1 MLLGSNFRRIWQI
14 ITPTH
19 KKNIGNWPADEDK
32 ACEEPVEVINK
43 SKVLVFFLEPII
55 HREYSK
61 TFLRHKTGLFS
72 CQNSISAGAHNPERE
87 TSFESSGIK
96 AFSRARLFL
105 NRFWREFKT
114 SFRSHKPESR
124 VRSRRSD
131 GGERVNSYAGKTRGD
146 FPLVFFF
153 LVNISPTLY
162 DLNAWKR
169 LALSCKNTAKTERGT
184 WVRDERSARSSLS
197 KITLKFY
204 EGIGILFCRLTWYG
218 LRQHL

>member
-1 MLLGSNFRRIWQI
+1 MRRTCGGHKQTQSFR
-14 ITPTH
+14 
-19 KKNIGNWPADEDK
+19 
-32 ACEEPVEVINK
+32 
-43 SKVLVFFLEPII
+43 FFPRA
-55 HREYSK
+55 HYREYSK
-61 TFLRHKTGLFS
+61 TLSRHKTGLFS
-72 CQNSISAGAHNPERE
+72 RQNFSAGAHNPERE
-87 TSFESSGIK
+87 TSFESSGIT

-114 SFRSHKPESR
+114 SFRSHKPESS

-131 GGERVNSYAGKTRGD
+131 GGERVNSYVGKTRGD

>member
-1 MLLGSNFRRIWQI
+1 MTNYHSDPQEKDWKLARWWRQSLRRTCGGNKQTQSFR
-14 ITPTH
+14 
-19 KKNIGNWPADEDK
+19 
-32 ACEEPVEVINK
+32 
-43 SKVLVFFLEPII
+43 FFPRA
-55 HREYSK
+55 HYREYSK
-61 TFLRHKTGLFS
+61 TLSRHKTGLFS
-72 CQNSISAGAHNPERE
+72 RQNFSAGAHNPERE
-87 TSFESSGIK
+87 TSFESSGIT

-105 NRFWREFKT
+105 NRFWREFKA

-131 GGERVNSYAGKTRGD
+131 GGERVNSYVGKTRGD

>member
-1 MLLGSNFRRIWQI
+1 MTNYHADPQEKDWKLACWWRQSLRRTCGGNKQTQSFR
-14 ITPTH
+14 
-19 KKNIGNWPADEDK
+19 
-32 ACEEPVEVINK
+32 
-43 SKVLVFFLEPII
+43 FFPRA
-55 HREYSK
+55 HYREYSK
-61 TFLRHKTGLFS
+61 TLSRHKTGLFS
-72 CQNSISAGAHNPERE
+72 RQNFSAGAHNPERE
-87 TSFESSGIK
+87 TSFESSGIT

-131 GGERVNSYAGKTRGD
+131 GGERVNSYVGKTRGD

-169 LALSCKNTAKTERGT
+169 LASLRVKLQKYSQDWARNLGKRWKI
-184 WVRDERSARSSLS
+184 RSLQSL
-197 KITLKFY
+197 
-204 EGIGILFCRLTWYG
+204 
-218 LRQHL
+218 

>member
-1 MLLGSNFRRIWQI
+1 MTNYHSDPQEKDWKLVRWWRQSLRRTCGGNKQTQSFR
-14 ITPTH
+14 
-19 KKNIGNWPADEDK
+19 
-32 ACEEPVEVINK
+32 
-43 SKVLVFFLEPII
+43 FFPRA
-55 HREYSK
+55 HYREYSK
-61 TFLRHKTGLFS
+61 TLSRHKTGLFS
-72 CQNSISAGAHNPERE
+72 RQNFSAGAHNPERE
-87 TSFESSGIK
+87 TSFESSGIT

-131 GGERVNSYAGKTRGD
+131 GGERVNSYVGKTRGD

>member
-1 MLLGSNFRRIWQI
+1 MTNYHSDPQEKDWKLARWWRQSLRRTCGGNKQTQSFR
-14 ITPTH
+14 
-19 KKNIGNWPADEDK
+19 
-32 ACEEPVEVINK
+32 
-43 SKVLVFFLEPII
+43 FFPRA
-55 HREYSK
+55 HYREYSK
-61 TFLRHKTGLFS
+61 TLSRHKTGLFS
-72 CQNSISAGAHNPERE
+72 RQNFSAGAHNPERE
-87 TSFESSGIK
+87 TSFESSGIT

-131 GGERVNSYAGKTRGD
+131 GGERVNSYVGKTRGD

-184 WVRDERSARSSLS
+184 WVRDERSALSSLS

>member
-1 MLLGSNFRRIWQI
+1 MTNYHSDPQEKDWKLARWWRQSLRRTCGGNKQTQSFR
-14 ITPTH
+14 
-19 KKNIGNWPADEDK
+19 
-32 ACEEPVEVINK
+32 
-43 SKVLVFFLEPII
+43 FFPRA
-55 HREYSK
+55 HYREYSK
-61 TFLRHKTGLFS
+61 TLSRHKTGLFS
-72 CQNSISAGAHNPERE
+72 RQNFSAGAHNPERE
-87 TSFESSGIK
+87 TSFESSGIT

-131 GGERVNSYAGKTRGD
+131 GGERVNSYVGKTRGD

-204 EGIGILFCRLTWYG
+204 EGIDILFCRLTWYE

>member
-1 MLLGSNFRRIWQI
+1 MRRTCGGNKQTQSFR
-14 ITPTH
+14 
-19 KKNIGNWPADEDK
+19 
-32 ACEEPVEVINK
+32 
-43 SKVLVFFLEPII
+43 FFPRA
-55 HREYSK
+55 HYREYSK
-61 TFLRHKTGLFS
+61 TLSRHKTGLFS
-72 CQNSISAGAHNPERE
+72 RQNFSAGAHNPERE
-87 TSFESSGIK
+87 TSFESSGIT

-124 VRSRRSD
+124 VCSRRSD
-131 GGERVNSYAGKTRGD
+131 SGERVNSYAGKTRGD

-204 EGIGILFCRLTWYG
+204 EGIDILFCRLTWYE

>member
-1 MLLGSNFRRIWQI
+1 MTNYHSDPQEKDWKLARWWRQSLRRTCGGNKQTQSFR
-14 ITPTH
+14 
-19 KKNIGNWPADEDK
+19 
-32 ACEEPVEVINK
+32 
-43 SKVLVFFLEPII
+43 FFPRD
-55 HREYSK
+55 HYREYSK
-61 TFLRHKTGLFS
+61 TLSRHKTGLFS
-72 CQNSISAGAHNPERE
+72 RQNFSAGAHNPERE
-87 TSFESSGIK
+87 TSFESSGIT

-131 GGERVNSYAGKTRGD
+131 GGERVNSYVGKTRGD

>member
-1 MLLGSNFRRIWQI
+1 MTNYHSDPQAKHWKLARWWRQSLRRTCGGNKQTQSFR
-14 ITPTH
+14 
-19 KKNIGNWPADEDK
+19 
-32 ACEEPVEVINK
+32 
-43 SKVLVFFLEPII
+43 FFPRA
-55 HREYSK
+55 HYREYSK
-61 TFLRHKTGLFS
+61 TLSRHKTGLFS
-72 CQNSISAGAHNPERE
+72 RQNFSAGAHNPERE
-87 TSFESSGIK
+87 TSFESSGITV
-96 AFSRARLFL
+96 FSRARLFL

-131 GGERVNSYAGKTRGD
+131 GGERVNSYVGKTRGD

>member
-1 MLLGSNFRRIWQI
+1 MTNYHSDPQEKDWKLARWWRQSLRRTCGGNKQTQSFR
-14 ITPTH
+14 
-19 KKNIGNWPADEDK
+19 
-32 ACEEPVEVINK
+32 
-43 SKVLVFFLEPII
+43 FFPRA
-55 HREYSK
+55 HYREYSK
-61 TFLRHKTGLFS
+61 TLSRHKTGLFS
-72 CQNSISAGAHNPERE
+72 RQNFSAGAHNPERE
-87 TSFESSGIK
+87 TSFESSGIT

-131 GGERVNSYAGKTRGD
+131 GGERVNSYAGKTRRD

-204 EGIGILFCRLTWYG
+204 EGIGILFCRLT
-218 LRQHL
+218 

>member
-1 MLLGSNFRRIWQI
+1 MTNYHSDPQEKDWKLARWWRQSLRRTCGGNKQTQSFR
-14 ITPTH
+14 
-19 KKNIGNWPADEDK
+19 
-32 ACEEPVEVINK
+32 
-43 SKVLVFFLEPII
+43 FFPRA
-55 HREYSK
+55 HYREYSK
-61 TFLRHKTGLFS
+61 TLSRHKTGLFS
-72 CQNSISAGAHNPERE
+72 RQNFSAGAHNPERE
-87 TSFESSGIK
+87 TSFESSGIT

-131 GGERVNSYAGKTRGD
+131 GGERVNSYVGKTRGD
-146 FPLVFFF
+146 FPLGFFF

>member
-1 MLLGSNFRRIWQI
+1 MTNYHSDPQEKDWKLTRWWRQSLRR
-14 ITPTH
+14 TCG
-19 KKNIGNWPADEDK
+19 GNK
-32 ACEEPVEVINK
+32 QTQ
-43 SKVLVFFLEPII
+43 SFSFFPRA
-55 HREYSK
+55 HYREYSK
-61 TFLRHKTGLFS
+61 TLSRHKTGLFS
-72 CQNSISAGAHNPERE
+72 RQNFSAGAHNPERE
-87 TSFESSGIK
+87 TSFESSGIT

-114 SFRSHKPESR
+114 SFRYHKPESR

-131 GGERVNSYAGKTRGD
+131 GGERVNSYVGKTRGD

>member
-1 MLLGSNFRRIWQI
+1 MTNYHSDPQEKDWKLARWWRQSLRRTCGGNKQTQSFR
-14 ITPTH
+14 
-19 KKNIGNWPADEDK
+19 
-32 ACEEPVEVINK
+32 
-43 SKVLVFFLEPII
+43 FFPRA
-55 HREYSK
+55 HYREYSK
-61 TFLRHKTGLFS
+61 TLSRHKTGLFS
-72 CQNSISAGAHNPERE
+72 RQNFSAGAHNPERE
-87 TSFESSGIK
+87 TSFESSGIT

-131 GGERVNSYAGKTRGD
+131 GGERVNSYVGKTRGD

>member
-1 MLLGSNFRRIWQI
+1 MTNYHADPQEKHWKLARWWGQSLRRTCGGHKQTQSFR
-14 ITPTH
+14 
-19 KKNIGNWPADEDK
+19 
-32 ACEEPVEVINK
+32 
-43 SKVLVFFLEPII
+43 FFPRA
-55 HREYSK
+55 HYREYSK
-61 TFLRHKTGLFS
+61 TLSRHKTGLFS
-72 CQNSISAGAHNPERE
+72 RQNFSAGAHNPERE
-87 TSFESSGIK
+87 TSFESSGIT

-114 SFRSHKPESR
+114 SFRSHKPEWR

-131 GGERVNSYAGKTRGD
+131 GGERVNSYVGKTRGD

>member
-1 MLLGSNFRRIWQI
+1 MTNYHSDPQEKDWKLARWWRQSLRRTCGGNKQTQSFR
-14 ITPTH
+14 
-19 KKNIGNWPADEDK
+19 
-32 ACEEPVEVINK
+32 
-43 SKVLVFFLEPII
+43 FFPRA
-55 HREYSK
+55 HYREYSK
-61 TFLRHKTGLFS
+61 TLSRHKTGLFS
-72 CQNSISAGAHNPERE
+72 RQNFSAGAHNPERE
-87 TSFESSGIK
+87 TSFESSGIT

-105 NRFWREFKT
+105 NRFWGEFKT

-131 GGERVNSYAGKTRGD
+131 GGERVNSYVGKTRGD

>member
-1 MLLGSNFRRIWQI
+1 MTNYHSDPQEKDWKLARWWRQSLRRTCGGNKQTQSFR
-14 ITPTH
+14 
-19 KKNIGNWPADEDK
+19 
-32 ACEEPVEVINK
+32 
-43 SKVLVFFLEPII
+43 FFPRA
-55 HREYSK
+55 HYREYSK
-61 TFLRHKTGLFS
+61 TLSRHKTGLFS
-72 CQNSISAGAHNPERE
+72 RQNFSAGAHNPERE
-87 TSFESSGIK
+87 TSFESSGIT

-114 SFRSHKPESR
+114 SFRSHRPESR

-131 GGERVNSYAGKTRGD
+131 GGERVNSYVGKTRGD

>member
-1 MLLGSNFRRIWQI
+1 MTNYHSDPQEKDWKLARWWRQSLRRTCGGNKQTQSFR
-14 ITPTH
+14 
-19 KKNIGNWPADEDK
+19 
-32 ACEEPVEVINK
+32 
-43 SKVLVFFLEPII
+43 FFPRA
-55 HREYSK
+55 HYREYSK
-61 TFLRHKTGLFS
+61 TLSRHKTGLFS
-72 CQNSISAGAHNPERE
+72 RQNFSAGAHNPERE
-87 TSFESSGIK
+87 TSFESSGIT

-124 VRSRRSD
+124 VCSRRSD
-131 GGERVNSYAGKTRGD
+131 GGERVNSYAGKTRRD

>member
-1 MLLGSNFRRIWQI
+1 MTNYHSDPQEKDWKLARWWRQSLRRTCGGNKQTQSFR
-14 ITPTH
+14 
-19 KKNIGNWPADEDK
+19 
-32 ACEEPVEVINK
+32 
-43 SKVLVFFLEPII
+43 FFPRA
-55 HREYSK
+55 HYREYSK
-61 TFLRHKTGLFS
+61 TLSRHKTGLFS
-72 CQNSISAGAHNPERE
+72 RQNFSARAHNPERE
-87 TSFESSGIK
+87 TSFESSGIT

-124 VRSRRSD
+124 VCSRRSD
-131 GGERVNSYAGKTRGD
+131 GGERVNSYAGKTRRD

>member
-1 MLLGSNFRRIWQI
+1 MTNYHSDPQEKDWKLARWWRQSLRRTCGGIKQTQSFR
-14 ITPTH
+14 
-19 KKNIGNWPADEDK
+19 
-32 ACEEPVEVINK
+32 
-43 SKVLVFFLEPII
+43 FFPRA
-55 HREYSK
+55 HYREYSK
-61 TFLRHKTGLFS
+61 TLSRHKTGLFS
-72 CQNSISAGAHNPERE
+72 RQNFSAGAHNPERE
-87 TSFESSGIK
+87 TSFESSGIT

-131 GGERVNSYAGKTRGD
+131 GGERVNSYVGKTRGD